1 MYDGHKIDAGY
12 RLDMIV
18 DDLIII
24 ENKTVE
30 QVLPIHMAQLL
41 TYLKLM
47 DCRLGFFI
55 NWNVKL
61 LKNGIKRVANG
72 ISESTSSSRFTKK
85 S

>member
-24 ENKTVE
+24 ENKTGE